1 MSHVGFVHAT
11 GMNTSCHTHQYT
23 RFWAWW
29 SNQISKK
36 AIRQS
41 PTRILGKH
49 SNMANPSLV
58 SSVMLQCVAVSC
70 SELHGSV
77 LQRVAA
83 CCSVLRIHHW
93 SPLSFLCKL
102 SPWIS
107 RDCCDCCTCQCYTSQ
122 QFARQIKY
130 GLSSTTCKALQNE
143 TLQHTATATH
153 GKTVQNSAK
162 HCKTLQS
169 TAKHCNTFHHTP
181 SHCIR
186 HPSSHTAKPCKTLQ
200 HIATRCIAL
209 MQSTWCNPS
218 QVAHYNALR
227 GTAKFCNALYNST
240 THRIKLHRTASHC
253 NTLQHTLHRTASHC
267 NTLQHT
273 LYPTASHCNTLKRT
287 FLVSTIIHRCD
298 TTHIIWVVSHLWIS
312 HGCHTCECYMS
323 QAI

>member
-11 GMNTSCHTHQYT
+11 RMNTSCHTHQYT

-122 QFARQIKY
+122 QFARQIWPIQHD
-130 GLSSTTCKALQNE
+130 LQSTAKWN
-143 TLQHTATATH
+143 TATH
-153 GKTVQNSAK
+153 GDCNTRQNSAK
-162 HCKTLQS
+162 HCKTLQN
-169 TAKHCNTFHHTP
+169 TAKHCK
-181 SHCIR
+181 
-186 HPSSHTAKPCKTLQ
+186 ALQ
-200 HIATRCIAL
+200 HISSHSITLHQTSQFSHCKAL
-209 MQSTWCNPS
+209 QNTS
-218 QVAHYNALR
+218 
-227 GTAKFCNALYNST
+227 
-240 THRIKLHRTASHC
+240 THR
-253 NTLQHTLHRTASHC
+253 NTLHRTDAIYLMQSIAGRTLQRTTWHCQILQRTVQLHNTSHQIASHC
-267 NTLQHT
+267 ITLQH
-273 LYPTASHCNTLKRT
+273 A
-287 FLVSTIIHRCD
+287 
-298 TTHIIWVVSHLWIS
+298 TTHIAPHCITLQHATTHIVSHCITLQHATTHIFS
-312 HGCHTCECYMS
+312 LHYNP
-323 QAI
+323 